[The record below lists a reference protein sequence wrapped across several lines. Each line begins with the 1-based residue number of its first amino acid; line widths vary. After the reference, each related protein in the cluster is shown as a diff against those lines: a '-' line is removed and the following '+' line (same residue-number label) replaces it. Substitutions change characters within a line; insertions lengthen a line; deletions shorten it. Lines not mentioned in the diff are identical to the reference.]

1 MNSEVIL
8 WEKYGPLF
16 SLEERMIYP
25 PDTEEILFYRN
36 FRKTHPGRC
45 MEIGAGDG
53 RLTRYLDDGSQVIAI
68 EPSSS
73 LLNLW
78 PPGIR
83 GTSPIRAIA
92 QQIPLKESVLSLV
105 LFPYNGIH
113 CILDRDDRKHVF
125 REIAEV
131 LKPGGE
137 VLFESCPRFDI
148 REDEHRKERYDYY
161 AGSTSLRLVESVNHD
176 LEKGLIVF
184 DMEYSGSAVA
194 GNKTDIRLEL
204 ALISAAELLQDIVS
218 EGMSIVTIWGDYD
231 LSPWDEDSSPR
242 LLVVAERNEI

>member
-1 MNSEVIL
+1 MNSEVLL

-16 SLEERMIYP
+16 SFEERMIYP

-36 FRKTHPGRC
+36 FRKKHPGEC

-53 RLTRYLDDGSQVIAI
+53 RLTGYLYDGSQVIAL
-68 EPSSS
+68 EPSSAM
-73 LLNLW
+73 LNLW
-78 PPGIR
+78 PPGMPAV
-83 GTSPIRAIA
+83 SPIRAIA
-92 QQIPLKESVLSLV
+92 QQIPLKKSSLSLV

-125 REIAEV
+125 REIAAV
-131 LKPGGE
+131 LKPGGK
-137 VLFESCPRFDI
+137 VLFESCPGFNV
-148 REDEHRKERYDYY
+148 REDEHGKERYDYD

-176 LEKGLIVF
+176 SERGLIVF
-184 DMEYSGSAVA
+184 DMEYSGSVTA
-194 GNKTDIRLEL
+194 GNKIEIRLEL

-218 EGMSIVTIWGDYD
+218 EGMNIVTVWGDYD